1 MKKDLNKAEVRKVL
15 NGEEHNSRGR
25 GRSNAEKR
33 AAYAKYNDNK
43 RKAIDLESRNFQH
56 LVLWP
61 ASDKD
66 INVKYQFYNMG
77 GNSAII
83 YVHEIGPRIKRKPTL
98 RVDLDHGKEKFHS
111 GVCSI
116 GNLPLFIEKMK
127 EIGIKQ
133 VESTKGYEDFV
144 FFKLNREYSQA
155 EIRRMLREEQ
165 KRLDALN
172 KLLYAQVMYPDI
184 HRLILDLKKII
195 PSKVKNMDSVYR
207 EVVGVRLIDALLE
220 LIKTYSQ
227 MAHGDID
234 ELEGARKMLLD
245 VDMILAEV
253 SMMNE
258 LRQWDVTACIRVA
271 EIAVRTKQLIKGK
284 IVNKKNEAN

>member
-66 INVKYQFYNMG
+66 INEKYQFYNMG